1 MIRKFH
7 LALVV
12 ALVIAAC
19 GGAATTTTIADG
31 SETTTSAPDDTTT
44 TTTVGSDDGS
54 GGSVGFDD
62 IPQEC
67 IDAFVAFLQDI
78 EPALEGIDWAN
89 ASAADLEEISTQID
103 PFTTAYEDSL
113 TDAGCDELDVEVD
126 ATDEETFDFL
136 IGLAEDEAPGAVGYL
151 EWIRDFAGVVGQEA
165 SGDCDTDVAALEA
178 VIAAGGTMQDLPLAE
193 VTYVG
198 NLMTSV
204 QLNCSAEQAAEFF
217 SRADVLAFLGSG

>member
-12 ALVIAAC
+12 ALLIAAC
-19 GGAATTTTIADG
+19 GGGATATTVADGSATTTA
-31 SETTTSAPDDTTT
+31 APSDTTT
-44 TTTVGSDDGS
+44 TVEASDDGG
-54 GGSVGFDD
+54 GGSVGLDD

-67 IDAFVAFLQDI
+67 VDAFVAFLQDI

-89 ASAADLEEISTQID
+89 VSGADLEEISTQID
-103 PFTTAYEDSL
+103 PFTAAYEDSL
-113 TDAGCDELDVEVD
+113 ADAGCDELDVEVD

-136 IGLAEDEAPGAVGYL
+136 IGLAEDEAPGTVGYL
-151 EWIRDFAGVVGQEA
+151 EWIRDFAGAVGQEA
-165 SGDCDTDVAALEA
+165 SGDCDTDIAALEA